1 MILFGQLESS
11 SSSNYNLY
19 AGRLALALL
28 ETVRTVEESEPDGPK
43 SFSFSRWTKILM
55 GLVSYYSDK
64 LWKLKGEE
72 DNIVQEWSNLL
83 RCYRS
88 IPSDMLLRLY
98 ETPDMFQRERKR
110 RKAKLRSFV
119 RHVYEASCLTKE
131 GFHNTL
137 DVLEEGENIISSSQT
152 NFPPVAVDVV
162 HDDDGA
168 ADGGGDG
175 GGGGG
180 GDDNKIAEEVIDAS
194 TYVKTLERLKN
205 KAEMVQMI

>member
-1 MILFGQLESS
+1 M
-11 SSSNYNLY
+11 
-19 AGRLALALL
+19 
-28 ETVRTVEESEPDGPK
+28 
-43 SFSFSRWTKILM
+43 
-55 GLVSYYSDK
+55 
-64 LWKLKGEE
+64 
-72 DNIVQEWSNLL
+72 LL
-83 RCYRS
+83 RCDRS
-88 IPSDMLLRLY
+88 SPSATLLGLF

-137 DVLEEGENIISSSQT
+137 DVLEEGKKTISSSQT
-152 NFPPVAVDVV
+152 HFPPDAVDVV
-162 HDDDGA
+162 RDDDAA
-168 ADGGGDG
+168 ADGGGG

>member
-1 MILFGQLESS
+1 MIVFGQLESS

-19 AGRLALALL
+19 AGKLAFALL
-28 ETVRTVEESEPDGPK
+28 DAVRTAEESEPNQQQ
-43 SFSFSRWTKILM
+43 FSFSRWTNILI

-72 DNIVQEWSNLL
+72 DNIVQEWTMLL
-83 RCYRS
+83 RCDRS
-88 IPSDMLLRLY
+88 SPSATLLGLY
-98 ETPDMFQRERKR
+98 ETPEMFQRERKR
-110 RKAKLRSFV
+110 RKAKLKSFV

-137 DVLEEGENIISSSQT
+137 DVLEEGKMAISSSQT
-152 NFPPVAVDVV
+152 HFPPVAVDVDRD
-162 HDDDGA
+162 DDDGA
-168 ADGGGDG
+168 ADDDG

-180 GDDNKIAEEVIDAS
+180 GDDDNKIAEEVIDAS